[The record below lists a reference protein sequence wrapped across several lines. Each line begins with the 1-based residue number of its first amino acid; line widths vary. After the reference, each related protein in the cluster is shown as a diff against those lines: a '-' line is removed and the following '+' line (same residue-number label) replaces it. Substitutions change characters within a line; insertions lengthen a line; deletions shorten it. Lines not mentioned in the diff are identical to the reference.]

1 MACPGLHCAACG
13 GGAAVPV
20 VPLAAVFGLAWVA
33 EHLIAVALISAGSGV
48 LSVAA
53 VVVLGRWQDRHA
65 AMVWAARGPARAVVP
80 PVVRAPVAARL
91 ERPAIAPPP
100 QLVVNIFG
108 TASPEQAAAVRS
120 LLSGQAGDAITEE
133 GKQWKS

>member
-1 MACPGLHCAACG
+1 MSCSGLHCAGCA

-65 AMVWAARGPARAVVP
+65 AMVWAARGPARAVLP
-80 PVVRAPVAARL
+80 PVVRASVVPPG
-91 ERPAIAPPP
+91 RPAITPH
-100 QLVVNIFG
+100 VTVNIFG
-108 TASPEQAAAVRS
+108 AASPEQAAAVRS
-120 LLSGQAGDAITEE
+120 LFSGQPGDAITEE
-133 GKQWKS
+133 E